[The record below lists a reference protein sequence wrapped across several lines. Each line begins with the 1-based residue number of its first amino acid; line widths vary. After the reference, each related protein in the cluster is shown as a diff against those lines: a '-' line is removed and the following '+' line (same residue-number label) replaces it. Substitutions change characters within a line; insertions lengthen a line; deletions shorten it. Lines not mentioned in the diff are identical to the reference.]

1 MIRRPP
7 RSTRTD
13 TLFPYTTLFRSVPQR
28 LAKALDAERLRN
40 DRDGILRGEPAESY
54 DLWAVHPG
62 GRTILDA
69 VERGLG
75 LEADALGRSRSVLRD
90 FGNMSS
96 ATLMFVLARMEIG
109 RASCRERVCQY
120 V

>member
-1 MIRRPP
+1 MFCLFLMRPRPP
-7 RSTRTD
+7 RPTRTD
-13 TLFPYTTLFRSVPQR
+13 TLFPHTTLFRSQGFEMHLSGEVPQR
-28 LAKALDAERLRN
+28 LAKALDAERRRN

-90 FGNMSS
+90 FGNM
-96 ATLMFVLARMEIG
+96 A
-109 RASCRERVCQY
+109 
-120 V
+120 

>member
-1 MIRRPP
+1 MRI
-7 RSTRTD
+7 SD
-13 TLFPYTTLFRSVPQR
+13 WSSDVCSSDL
-28 LAKALDAERLRN
+28 
-40 DRDGILRGEPAESY
+40 RDGILRGEPAESY

-96 ATLMFVLARMEIG
+96 ATLMFVLARMVTAGDAGRGVAMAFGPGQIG
-109 RASCRERVCQY
+109 RASCRERVWQY
-120 V
+120 G